1 MTAVPQD
8 QWREMRVAGFMSRL
22 GQLQALRGPDGWRY
36 GLLADDSHLNAV
48 GVVHGGVITSLIDH
62 TVALCAWEAAGRR
75 PVVTVQCDTRFLAP
89 ARSGDFIEARA
100 MLHHQGRSLIHL
112 NAEICVAGRLIASGA
127 AIMKRVDPE
136 PEARND

>member
-75 PVVTVQCDTRFLAP
+75 PVVTVQCARVSLPQP
-89 ARSGDFIEARA
+89 A
-100 MLHHQGRSLIHL
+100 
-112 NAEICVAGRLIASGA
+112 A
-127 AIMKRVDPE
+127 AISSRPA
-136 PEARND
+136 PCCIIRAGA